1 MGFKKSDFKKVV
13 KTNLLS
19 DGKLIYTA
27 GNSISVE
34 VLEGIFNSFK
44 F

>member
-19 DGKLIYTA
+19 DVKLIYTA
-27 GNSISVE
+27 GTSILVA
-34 VLEGIFNSFK
+34 VLEGILNSFK